1 MCIRDRFKAMEI
13 VLNNGFYEMMYDE
26 VMIVEGG
33 INWDLVGGTIA
44 TGGGAYIGAK
54 IGASVGTAGGPVGTV
69 VGGLIGGAAGAII
82 YSLWD

>member
-1 MCIRDRFKAMEI
+1 MEI

-33 INWDLVGGTIA
+33 INWDLVGETIA

>member
-1 MCIRDRFKAMEI
+1 MEI

-54 IGASVGTAGGPVGTV
+54 IGASVGTA
-69 VGGLIGGAAGAII
+69 
-82 YSLWD
+82 